1 MKSLLPIQA
10 LLALVL
16 TLVCFPPK
24 AEASTIFWGSFS
36 NDILLDSAGNSLD
49 GSYRFEVGTFVTG
62 FTPTVANIQLWEANW
77 MVFDAAVDGDGWS
90 PLDQFVNTSADH
102 TASAGSSSPDADPA
116 DVFAQGVLAY
126 LWVFNS
132 KDLGVA
138 GTEWALLANYDTG
151 TDAFPGAWEFPD
163 PNLPPGDSFDWQTRD
178 LDAAIFGGVNN
189 TQGPGAHTP
198 PPGAFTIQTHVV
210 PEPGSLVLL
219 GAAFAFTA
227 RRSRRSQ
234 ARELLLQTDRSANG
248 SP

>member
-1 MKSLLPIQA
+1 MKSHLPIQA

-16 TLVCFPPK
+16 TLVCFSPK

-62 FTPTVANIQLWEANW
+62 FTPTVADIQLSEANW
-77 MVFDAAVDGDGWS
+77 M
-90 PLDQFVNTSADH
+90 DQFVNTSADH

-234 ARELLLQTDRSANG
+234 AREFLLQTDRSANG